1 MDPTTQPFDDPLV
14 PPRDEIA
21 TTIDAIYRH
30 RMTTTSG
37 GNLSILTPEGD
48 IWITPSRVDK
58 GQMTREDIVCVRPD
72 GAVEGRHRPS
82 SELPFHQAI
91 YRAAPEV
98 RGIVHAHPVALVAF
112 SIARQLP
119 RVRMFRQSHEVCQDV
134 AMAPYALPGSERLG
148 ERIAESFAAGA
159 RCVILEN
166 HGVVVGG
173 ESLRHAFQRFE
184 TLEFTALTELAARG
198 LGEPRQLSDHQL
210 ATAQNA
216 ARMPTSPTLLEVS
229 TREKELRRELAH
241 FVRRGYQQRLI
252 ISTEGTFSARLGSD
266 DFLITPYR
274 AHRSGLTAEQLVRV
288 RQGLAHTSGRPS
300 RAAALHRAIYRMH
313 PWVGSIA
320 NAYPVH
326 ASAFSV
332 VDAPLRSRTIPE
344 SYLFLRDVLRAPF
357 GRAFDRPESI
367 AQEIDRDHPVVLMD
381 NDGVLVVG
389 SEVLETF
396 DRLEVLETTAEAIL
410 QASALGPIQPMPDEA
425 IEELRQAFLK
435 D

>member
-1 MDPTTQPFDDPLV
+1 MDPTTQPFEDPLV

-216 ARMPTSPTLLEVS
+216 ERMPTSL
-229 TREKELRRELAH
+229 K
-241 FVRRGYQQRLI
+241 
-252 ISTEGTFSARLGSD
+252 TEGTFSARLASD

-288 RQGLAHTSGRPS
+288 RQGVAHTTGRPS
-300 RAAALHRAIYRMH
+300 RAAALHRAIYRRH

-332 VDAPLRSRTIPE
+332 VNAPLRSRTIPE

-357 GRAFDRPESI
+357 GRAFDQPESI
-367 AQEIDRDHPVVLMD
+367 AEDIDRDHPVVLMD

-389 SEVLETF
+389 SDVLETF